1 MANLYEI
8 TNDLVEFQEMCSDP
22 EVELDDQAIKDTL
35 EGIIGEYDYKVECW
49 VKVIKNLMAEQK
61 AVKEEAAR
69 MANRAKSIDNNINRM
84 KNALLTSMSMT
95 GRKSAGNTL
104 KASIAQNGG
113 VLPLV
118 VDEANVPE
126 EYQKVEVKPN
136 NEAIR
141 DALEHGKELSF
152 ARYGERGVHLNIK

>member
-1 MANLYEI
+1 MNNLYEI
-8 TNDLVEFQEMCSDP
+8 TQDLVEFQEMCSD
-22 EVELDDQAIKDTL
+22 VEADLNDEAIRDTL
-35 EGIIGEYDYKVECW
+35 EGLQGVYDDKIESW
-49 VKVIKNLMAEQK
+49 LRVIKNLSGELT
-61 AVKEEAAR
+61 AVNEEANRLTLRAR
-69 MANRAKSIDNNINRM
+69 TIKNNIDRM

-104 KASIAQNGG
+104 KAKVVQNGG

-141 DALEHGKELSF
+141 DALDHGKELSF
-152 ARYGERGVHLNIK
+152 ARYGERGVHINIK

>member
-8 TNDLVEFQEMCSDP
+8 TNDLVEFQEMCSDA
-22 EVELDDQAIKDTL
+22 EAEMNDEAIRDTL
-35 EGIIGEYDYKVECW
+35 EGLEGEYDDKIECW
-49 VKVIKNLMAEQK
+49 LRVIKNLSGELT
-61 AVKEEAAR
+61 AVKEEADR
-69 MANRAKSIDNNINRM
+69 MTLRCRTIKNNIDRM
-84 KNALLTSMSMT
+84 KNALLTSMEMT

-104 KASIAQNGG
+104 KASVVKNGG
-113 VLPLV
+113 VLPII
-118 VDEANVPE
+118 VDDVELPE

-141 DALEHGKELSF
+141 DALDHGKELSF